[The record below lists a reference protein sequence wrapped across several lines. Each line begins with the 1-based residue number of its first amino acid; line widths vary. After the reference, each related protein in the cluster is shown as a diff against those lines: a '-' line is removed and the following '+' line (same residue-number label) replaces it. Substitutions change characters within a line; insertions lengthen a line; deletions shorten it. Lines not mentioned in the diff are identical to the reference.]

1 MYDVNVEV
9 TYSADLLPALV
20 SEGKVQAY
28 RYIRKQPGGG
38 GCDCNYTAI
47 KDTLSVD
54 KWITNEIHEEGEFP
68 VQQDLMTLV
77 TLDSTTKYQ
86 IDNTKENT
94 FVIGNANDSELQNIG
109 YWSFTGSGINLFI
122 NLPETES
129 DTGDYEPI
137 MFTEETD
144 TYYKYS
150 EEDGG
155 IYLYIYKTDYEN
167 YKKGDI
173 VFVMSL
179 EISSDIDDT
188 YLGYITFGPITPFSE
203 ELLKLPCAKFFKYNF
218 PKDLKGTS
226 ITIDGLFSKK
236 DNEDVRKTFTIDYV
250 ESFSG
255 EDYPVG
261 MNMYMDLTI
270 EDTQN
275 EFSALA
281 YLFNDNSPAVSP
293 NGFIYVLP
301 LNMEDTD
308 NTKSYGLTKIF
319 SLTTTGLAPVT
330 YTYTDENIKI
340 NSAIKVYL
348 NDSENIQIIDRQDG
362 YIEFKR
368 SKVADIPFNM
378 EILDVD
384 EEGLVTLFN
393 SYKEPIPTKL
403 SQFQNDT
410 EYLTKDNINVTSPIR
425 KGSTLNGEI
434 DLWLQSTY
442 NNSFAQYSS
451 GVKTGTLKVDSWVEK
466 SGYYVYTIEDY
477 SIFNYNTDVLMTVNS
492 PVMLEASDL
501 TASKLEIKAKSKP
514 TEPISYS
521 YKLLAT
527 KEKGQF
533 TIVNTYLP
541 DSNLTIQ
548 GQNPQGTE
556 IQKTFNGRLPI
567 ELAFNE
573 DDFTLTEING
583 ALEVTAVDK
592 AITVPTKTSDLQNDS
607 GFITNS
613 AIGNGTLSIKK
624 NGTAVGTFT
633 ANQTENA
640 DIDITVPT
648 KTSDLTND
656 SGFISQ
662 AAIGNGTLK
671 IQKNGVDIGT
681 FTANQNTDITAN
693 IIIPTKISELQN
705 DSNFITNTNIP
716 TKTSDLT
723 NDSGFI
729 KASEANIFTLVQT
742 FSNPNGIKTNRV
754 HNLNNNAWYDFDGTS
769 DRLGSL
775 ATPTIIRTSDARP
788 KAEVPSGDSTVTKE
802 IALLE
807 DIAGEWVTVTG
818 ETGTLTQAGTYQ
830 VVVSNDAQSIVY
842 WDGSTVAEGIKSTI
856 AEVDTNYM
864 TINTTYP
871 HIATNGTLSI
881 SYIVV
886 SNATGSWV
894 ETTTTMSGFKYRKIN

>member
-20 SEGKVQAY
+20 SEGEVQAY

-68 VQQDLMTLV
+68 VQVDSMTLV

-86 IDNTKENT
+86 IDKTKENT
-94 FVIGNANDSELQNIG
+94 FVIGNANDTELQNIG
-109 YWSFTGSGINLFI
+109 YWSFTGSGIQLFV
-122 NLPETES
+122 NLPETET
-129 DTGDYEPI
+129 DTGDYAPI

-144 TYYKYS
+144 TYFKYS
-150 EEDGG
+150 EEDEGL
-155 IYLYIYKTDYEN
+155 YLYIYKTDYEN

-179 EISSDIDDT
+179 EFSSSIDDT
-188 YLGYITFGPITPFSE
+188 YLGYITFGDITPLSGALE
-203 ELLKLPCAKFFKYNF
+203 IPCAKFYKYDF

-236 DNEDVRKTFTIDYV
+236 DNEDVRKTFTINYV
-250 ESFSG
+250 ASG
-255 EDYPVG
+255 DGDSGPVG
-261 MNMYMDLTI
+261 LNMYYDVNV
-270 EDTQN
+270 EDTGN

-281 YLFNDNSPAVSP
+281 YVFNENVAQFAP
-293 NGFIYVLP
+293 NGFIFVLP
-301 LNMEDTD
+301 MNMDDTD
-308 NTKSYGLTKIF
+308 NVKQYGLTKIF
-319 SLTTTGLAPVT
+319 SLTTAGMAPVT

-348 NDSENIQIIDRQDG
+348 NDSENIKIIDRQDG

-368 SKVADIPFNM
+368 SKVANIPFNM
-378 EILDVD
+378 EILYVD

-393 SYKEPIPTKL
+393 LYKEPIPTKL

-434 DLWLQSTY
+434 DLWLQSSY
-442 NNSFAQYSS
+442 NTSFAQYSS
-451 GVKTGTLKVDSWVEK
+451 KVITGTLDVNKWVAK
-466 SGYYVYTIEDY
+466 SDYYTYTINDY
-477 SIFNYNTDVLMTVNS
+477 SIFNYSTDVLMTVNS
-492 PVMLEASDL
+492 PVILEASDL
-501 TASKLEIKAKSKP
+501 TDSKLEIKAKNKP
-514 TEPISYS
+514 TESISYS

-527 KEKGQF
+527 KERGQF

-541 DSNLTIQ
+541 ESNLTIQ
-548 GQNPQGTE
+548 GQNSQGTE
-556 IQKTFNGRLPI
+556 IQKTFNGRLPV

-573 DDFTLTEING
+573 NDFTLTEING
-583 ALEVTAVDK
+583 ALEVAAVDK
-592 AITVPTKTSDLQNDS
+592 QITVPTKTSDLQNDS
-607 GFITNS
+607 GYITQS
-613 AIGNGTLSIKK
+613 AIGNGILSVKK
-624 NGTAVGTFT
+624 NGTSVGTFT
-633 ANQTENA
+633 ANQTENV
-640 DIDITVPT
+640 DIDIVVPV
-648 KTSDLTND
+648 KTSELTND

-671 IQKNGVDIGT
+671 IQKNGTDIGT
-681 FTANQNTDITAN
+681 FTANQNTDMIAN
-693 IIIPTKISELQN
+693 ITV
-705 DSNFITNTNIP
+705 P
-716 TKTSDLT
+716 TKTSQLT

-729 KASEANIFTLVQT
+729 KTSEANIFTLVQT

-754 HNLNNNAWYDFDGTS
+754 HNLNNNAWYDFDGTN
-769 DRLGSL
+769 DRIGSL
-775 ATPTIIRTSDARP
+775 ATPTIIRTSETRP
-788 KAEVPSGDSTVTKE
+788 KAEVPSGDSTVIKE

>member
-20 SEGKVQAY
+20 SGGEVQAY
-28 RYIRKQPGGG
+28 RYIRKQPGG

-47 KDTLSVD
+47 KDTLYTD
-54 KWITNEIHEEGEFP
+54 KWVTNEIHEEGEFP

-77 TLDSTTKYQ
+77 TLDSTTQYQ
-86 IDNTKENT
+86 IDKTKENT
-94 FVIGNANDSELQNIG
+94 FLIGNANDSELQNIG
-109 YWSFTGSGINLFI
+109 YWSFTGSGIQLFI
-122 NLPETES
+122 NLPEKET
-129 DTGDYEPI
+129 DTGNYAPI

-150 EEDGG
+150 EEDEG
-155 IYLYIYKTDYEN
+155 IYLYIYKTDFEN

-179 EISSDIDDT
+179 EFSSSIGDT
-188 YLGYITFGPITPFSE
+188 YLGYVTFGPIIPYSE
-203 ELLKLPCAKFFKYNF
+203 DLLELPCAKFFRYNF

-236 DNEDVRKTFTIDYV
+236 DNEDIRKTFTIDYV
-250 ESFSG
+250 ESFGG
-255 EDYPVG
+255 EGYPVG

-275 EFSALA
+275 EFSAMA

-293 NGFIYVLP
+293 NGFIYVMP
-301 LNMEDTD
+301 LGIGDSD
-308 NTKSYGLTKIF
+308 NNDKYNLTKIF
-319 SLTTTGLAPVT
+319 SLTTSGLAPVT

-348 NDSENIQIIDRQDG
+348 NDSENIKIIDRQDG

-368 SKVADIPFNM
+368 SKVANIPFNM

-466 SGYYVYTIEDY
+466 SDYYIYTIEDY

-592 AITVPTKTSDLQNDS
+592 PV
-607 GFITNS
+607 
-613 AIGNGTLSIKK
+613 
-624 NGTAVGTFT
+624 
-633 ANQTENA
+633 
-640 DIDITVPT
+640 TVPT

-662 AAIGNGTLK
+662 AAIGNGILK

-681 FTANQNTDITAN
+681 FAANQNTDITAN

-705 DSNFITNTNIP
+705 DSNFITNANIP

-775 ATPTIIRTSDARP
+775 ATPTIIRTSEVRP
-788 KAEVPSGDSTVTKE
+788 KVEVPSGNSTVTKE

-807 DIAGEWVTVTG
+807 DIAGEWVTITG
-818 ETGTLTQAGTYQ
+818 ETTTLTQAGTYQ
-830 VVVSNDAQSIVY
+830 VVISNDAQSIVY
-842 WDGSTVAEGIKSTI
+842 WDGSTAAEGIKSTI

-871 HIATNGTLSI
+871 HIDTNGTLSM

-894 ETTTTMSGFKYRKIN
+894 ETTTTLSGFKYRKIN

>member
-20 SEGKVQAY
+20 SGGEVQAY

-47 KDTLSVD
+47 KDTLYTD
-54 KWITNEIHEEGEFP
+54 KWVTNEIHEEGEFP

-77 TLDSTTKYQ
+77 TLDSTTQYQ
-86 IDNTKENT
+86 IDKTKENT
-94 FVIGNANDSELQNIG
+94 FLIGNANDSELQNIG
-109 YWSFTGSGINLFI
+109 YWSFTGSGIQLFI
-122 NLPETES
+122 NLPEKET
-129 DTGDYEPI
+129 DTGDYAPI

-150 EEDGG
+150 EEDEG
-155 IYLYIYKTDYEN
+155 IYLYIYKTDFEN

-179 EISSDIDDT
+179 EFSSSIGDT
-188 YLGYITFGPITPFSE
+188 YLGYVTFGPIIPYSE
-203 ELLKLPCAKFFKYNF
+203 DLLELPCAKFFRYNF

-236 DNEDVRKTFTIDYV
+236 DNEDVRKMFTLNYV
-250 ESFSG
+250 GSGDGESG
-255 EDYPVG
+255 PIG
-261 MNMYMDLTI
+261 MNMYYDVTI
-270 EDTQN
+270 DDTHN
-275 EFSALA
+275 EFSALC
-281 YLFNDNSPAVSP
+281 YLFNENSPKMAP
-293 NGFIYVLP
+293 NGFIFVLP

-308 NTKSYGLTKIF
+308 NTESYNLTKIF
-319 SLTTTGLAPVT
+319 SLTTSGLAPVT
-330 YTYTDENIKI
+330 YTYTNENIKI

-368 SKVADIPFNM
+368 SKVANIPFNM

-410 EYLTKDNINVTSPIR
+410 GYLTKDNINVTSPII

-466 SGYYVYTIEDY
+466 SGYYVYAIEDY

-501 TASKLEIKAKSKP
+501 TASKLELKAKSKP

-533 TIVNTYLP
+533 TIVNTYIP

-592 AITVPTKTSDLQNDS
+592 P
-607 GFITNS
+607 
-613 AIGNGTLSIKK
+613 
-624 NGTAVGTFT
+624 
-633 ANQTENA
+633 
-640 DIDITVPT
+640 ITVPT

-705 DSNFITNTNIP
+705 DSNFITNANIP
-716 TKTSDLT
+716 TKTSELT

-775 ATPTIIRTSDARP
+775 ATPTIIRTSEARP
-788 KAEVPSGDSTVTKE
+788 KAEVPSGNSTVTKE

-807 DIAGEWVTVTG
+807 DIAGEWITVTG
-818 ETGTLTQAGTYQ
+818 ETTTLIQAGTYQ
-830 VVVSNDAQSIVY
+830 VVISNDAQSIVY
-842 WDGSTVAEGIKSTI
+842 WDGTTAAEGIKSTI

-871 HIATNGTLSI
+871 HIDTNGTLSM

>member
-20 SEGKVQAY
+20 SEGEVQAY

-129 DTGDYEPI
+129 DTGDYAPI

-179 EISSDIDDT
+179 EFSSSIDDT
-188 YLGYITFGPITPFSE
+188 YLGYITFGDITPLSGALE
-203 ELLKLPCAKFFKYNF
+203 IPCAKFYKYDF

-236 DNEDVRKTFTIDYV
+236 DNEDVRKTFTINYV
-250 ESFSG
+250 ASG
-255 EDYPVG
+255 DGDSGPVG
-261 MNMYMDLTI
+261 LNMYYDVTV
-270 EDTQN
+270 EDTGN

-281 YLFNDNSPAVSP
+281 YVFNENVAQFAP
-293 NGFIYVLP
+293 NGFIFVLP
-301 LNMEDTD
+301 MNMDDTD
-308 NTKSYGLTKIF
+308 NVKHYGLTKIF
-319 SLTTTGLAPVT
+319 SLTTAGMAPVT

-348 NDSENIQIIDRQDG
+348 NDSENIKIIDRQDG

-368 SKVADIPFNM
+368 SKVADISFNM

-393 SYKEPIPTKL
+393 LYKEPIPTKL

-410 EYLTKDNINVTSPIR
+410 EYITKDNINVTSPIR
-425 KGSTLNGEI
+425 KGSTLDGEI
-434 DLWLQSTY
+434 DLWLQSSY
-442 NNSFAQYSS
+442 NTSFAQYSS
-451 GVKTGTLKVDSWVEK
+451 KVITGTLDVNKWVAK
-466 SGYYVYTIEDY
+466 SDYYTYIINDY
-477 SIFNYNTDVLMTVNS
+477 SIFNYSTDVLMTVNS
-492 PVMLEASDL
+492 PVILEASDL
-501 TASKLEIKAKSKP
+501 TDSKLEIKAKNKP
-514 TEPISYS
+514 TESISYS

-527 KEKGQF
+527 KERGQF

-541 DSNLTIQ
+541 ESNLTIQ
-548 GQNPQGTE
+548 GQNSQGTE
-556 IQKTFNGRLPI
+556 IQKTFNGRLPV

-573 DDFTLTEING
+573 NDFTLTEING
-583 ALEVTAVDK
+583 ALEVTAVEKTVTVPTKVSQLQNNSGYITQSAIGNGSLNIKKNGTVVGAFTANQTENLDIDIIIPVK
-592 AITVPTKTSDLQNDS
+592 TSELTNDSGFISQASIGNGTLKIQKNGTDIGTFTANQNTDIIANITVPTKTSDLQNDS
-607 GFITNS
+607 
-613 AIGNGTLSIKK
+613 
-624 NGTAVGTFT
+624 
-633 ANQTENA
+633 
-640 DIDITVPT
+640 
-648 KTSDLTND
+648 
-656 SGFISQ
+656 
-662 AAIGNGTLK
+662 
-671 IQKNGVDIGT
+671 
-681 FTANQNTDITAN
+681 
-693 IIIPTKISELQN
+693 
-705 DSNFITNTNIP
+705 NFITTANIP
-716 TKTSDLT
+716 TKTSELT

-754 HNLNNNAWYDFDGTS
+754 HNLNNNAWYDFDGTN
-769 DRLGSL
+769 DRIGSL
-775 ATPTIIRTSDARP
+775 ATPTIIRTSETRP
-788 KAEVPSGDSTVTKE
+788 KAEVPSGDSTVIKE

-807 DIAGEWVTVTG
+807 DIAGKWVTVTG
-818 ETGTLTQAGTYQ
+818 ETATLTQAGTYQ
-830 VVVSNDAQSIVY
+830 LVISNDAQSIVY

-871 HIATNGTLSI
+871 HIDANGTLSI